1 MMDSIKNYRLYAVYQ
16 SVSLALILSIT
27 TDLVAIQEGTY
38 EIDGK
43 QFSL

>member
-1 MMDSIKNYRLYAVYQ
+1 MLY
-16 SVSLALILSIT
+16 IRGIEGFNFINT

-43 QFSL
+43 AIFA